1 MVRKPPCWT
10 VNNMGKNLECYHNF
24 QADMLYNE
32 EIEAILQIEY
42 SFNQEY
48 KRWQ

>member
-1 MVRKPPCWT
+1 MVRKLPCWT
-10 VNNMGKNLECYHNF
+10 VIMWKNLECYHNF

-48 KRWQ
+48 KRRK